1 MKPPSLLVLL
11 AGLLG
16 AAIPASAAEES
27 SAMPTRQL
35 SAATRALLQEEMRG
49 IGSGMQTLTT
59 ALAAA
64 DWTTLQTTAEQ
75 IRDSYILVRRLS
87 TAQRKE
93 LLHVL
98 PNGFRVL
105 DRNFHRRAD
114 RLAAA
119 AAAHDSDLAT
129 FYIYRMMDSCVA
141 CHSQYA
147 GERFPAFHPPEQD
160 EHADHDH

>member
-1 MKPPSLLVLL
+1 MKPFALLALL
-11 AGLLG
+11 AGLL
-16 AAIPASAAEES
+16 AAGIPATHAEDPP
-27 SAMPTRQL
+27 AMPTRQL
-35 SAATRALLQEEMRG
+35 SATTRALLQEEMRG

-64 DWTTLQTTAEQ
+64 DWKTLQTTAEQ

-87 TAQRKE
+87 TEQRKE
-93 LLHVL
+93 LLHLL

-119 AAAHDSDLAT
+119 AQTRDSDLAT
-129 FYIYRMMDSCVA
+129 FYLYRMMDSCVA

-147 GERFPAFHPPEQD
+147 GERFPAFHPPQQD
-160 EHADHDH
+160 EHEEHSH